1 MPGACSSGATAM
13 KRHHLFIM
21 LGCLLV
27 VLLLAL
33 SLGQQPINLLQ
44 VDELQLKILLE
55 LRLPRVVVALLMGA
69 ALGVAG
75 AILQGVFRNPLA
87 DPYVLG
93 TSSGAAL
100 AAAFGLLATQGAAVW
115 LVPSLALIGA
125 LTTSAVVV
133 ALGRDAWG
141 VRAERLLLAGVGIGF
156 FLSAILML
164 VMSLAQADGVKRALL
179 WMAGDLAGADW
190 TLVPAAALLMLAGFV
205 LALSRSRALNALS
218 LGDELAFG
226 LGFEP
231 GRERMLLV
239 LAAALL
245 TAAAVA
251 LGGIVGFVGLMVP
264 HGVRVLV
271 GADARRVLPLSAVGG
286 GMLLC
291 LADTVGRSVLPPV
304 EIPAGVV
311 TALIGAPW
319 FLVMLRRG
327 IR

>member
-1 MPGACSSGATAM
+1 M
-13 KRHHLFIM
+13 KRHPLFIM
-21 LGCLLV
+21 LGCLVL
-27 VLLLAL
+27 VLLLSL
-33 SLGQQPINLLQ
+33 SLGQQTINPFNL
-44 VDELQLKILLE
+44 DPLQLKIVLD
-55 LRLPRVVVALLMGA
+55 LRLPRIVVALLMGGS
-69 ALGVAG
+69 LGVAG

-100 AAAFGLLATQGAAVW
+100 AAAFGLLATQGTGIW
-115 LVPSLALIGA
+115 LVPGLALVGA
-125 LTTSAVVV
+125 LVTSAVVV
-133 ALGRDAWG
+133 SLGRDAWG

-190 TLVPAAALLMLAGFV
+190 SVVPMASLLMLFGFV
-205 LALSRSRALNALS
+205 LALARRRGLNALA
-218 LGDELAFG
+218 LGDEVAFG
-226 LGFEP
+226 LGLEP
-231 GRERMLLV
+231 GRERTLLV
-239 LAAALL
+239 LAASLL
-245 TAAAVA
+245 TAASVA

-264 HGVRVLV
+264 HAVRALV
-271 GADARRVLPLSAVGG
+271 GADARRVLPLSAIGG

-319 FLVMLRRG
+319 FLIMLRRATNG
-327 IR
+327 GMR

>member
-1 MPGACSSGATAM
+1 M
-13 KRHHLFIM
+13 KRHSLLIM

-44 VDELQLKILLE
+44 VDELQQKILLE
-55 LRLPRVVVALLMGA
+55 LRLPRIVVALLMGS

-100 AAAFGLLATQGAAVW
+100 AAAFGLLATQGTVVW
-115 LVPSLALIGA
+115 LVPCLALVGA
-125 LTTSAVVV
+125 LVTSAVVV

-141 VRAERLLLAGVGIGF
+141 VRAERLLLSGVGIGF

-190 TLVPAAALLMLAGFV
+190 TLVPAAAVLMLLGFV
-205 LALSRSRALNALS
+205 LGLSRRRGLNALA
-218 LGDELAFG
+218 LGDEVAFG
-226 LGFEP
+226 LGLEP

-264 HGVRVLV
+264 HGVRMLV

-291 LADTVGRSVLPPV
+291 LADTVGRSLLPPV

>member
-1 MPGACSSGATAM
+1 M
-13 KRHHLFIM
+13 KRHPLFIM
-21 LGCLLV
+21 LGCLVL
-27 VLLLAL
+27 VLLLSL
-33 SLGQQPINLLQ
+33 SLGQQTINPFQL
-44 VDELQLKILLE
+44 DPLQLKIVLD
-55 LRLPRVVVALLMGA
+55 LRLPRIVVALLMGGS
-69 ALGVAG
+69 LGVAG

-100 AAAFGLLATQGAAVW
+100 AAAFGLLATQGTGIW
-115 LVPSLALIGA
+115 LVPVLALTGA
-125 LTTSAVVV
+125 LVTSAVVV
-133 ALGRDAWG
+133 SLGRDAWG

-190 TLVPAAALLMLAGFV
+190 SVVPVASLLMLIGFF
-205 LALSRSRALNALS
+205 LALARRRGLNALA
-218 LGDELAFG
+218 LGDEVAFG
-226 LGFEP
+226 LGLEP
-231 GRERMLLV
+231 GRERTLLV
-239 LAAALL
+239 LAASLL
-245 TAAAVA
+245 TAASVA

-264 HGVRVLV
+264 HAVRALV
-271 GADARRVLPLSAVGG
+271 GADARRVLPLSAIGG

-319 FLVMLRRG
+319 FLIMLRRTTNG
-327 IR
+327 GMR

>member
-1 MPGACSSGATAM
+1 M
-13 KRHHLFIM
+13 KRHPLFIM
-21 LGCLLV
+21 LGCLAA
-27 VLLLAL
+27 VLLLSL
-33 SLGQQPINLLQ
+33 SLGQQTINLLHL
-44 VDELQLKILLE
+44 DPLQLKIVLD
-55 LRLPRVVVALLMGA
+55 LRLPRIVVALLMGA
-69 ALGVAG
+69 SLGVAG

-100 AAAFGLLATQGAAVW
+100 AAAFGLLATQGTGIW
-115 LVPSLALIGA
+115 LVPMLALTGA
-125 LTTSAVVV
+125 LVTSAAVV

-190 TLVPAAALLMLAGFV
+190 SVVPVASLLMVFGFV
-205 LALSRSRALNALS
+205 LALSRRRGLNALA
-218 LGDELAFG
+218 LGDEVAFG
-226 LGFEP
+226 LGLEP
-231 GRERMLLV
+231 GRERTLLV
-239 LAAALL
+239 LAASLL
-245 TAAAVA
+245 TASSVA

-264 HGVRVLV
+264 HAVRALV
-271 GADARRVLPLSAVGG
+271 GADARRVLPLSALGG

-291 LADTVGRSVLPPV
+291 LADTVGRSVLPPI

-319 FLVMLRRG
+319 FLIMLRRATG
-327 IR
+327 GGLR

>member
-1 MPGACSSGATAM
+1 MVLLSM
-13 KRHHLFIM
+13 KRHPLFIM
-21 LGCLLV
+21 LGCLVL
-27 VLLLAL
+27 VLLLSL
-33 SLGQQPINLLQ
+33 SLGQQTINPFRL
-44 VDELQLKILLE
+44 DPLQLKIVLD
-55 LRLPRVVVALLMGA
+55 LRLPRIVVALLMGGS
-69 ALGVAG
+69 LGVAG

-100 AAAFGLLATQGAAVW
+100 AAAFGLLATQGTGVW
-115 LVPSLALIGA
+115 LVPLLALTGA
-125 LTTSAVVV
+125 LVTSAVVV
-133 ALGRDAWG
+133 SLGRDAWG

-190 TLVPAAALLMLAGFV
+190 SVVPVASLLMLLGFV
-205 LALSRSRALNALS
+205 LALARRRGLNALA
-218 LGDELAFG
+218 LGDEVAFG
-226 LGFEP
+226 LGLEP
-231 GRERMLLV
+231 GRERTLLV
-239 LAAALL
+239 LAASLL
-245 TAAAVA
+245 TAASVA

-264 HGVRVLV
+264 HAVRALV
-271 GADARRVLPLSAVGG
+271 GADARRVLPLSALGG

-319 FLVMLRRG
+319 FLIMLRRATNG
-327 IR
+327 GMR

>member
-1 MPGACSSGATAM
+1 M
-13 KRHHLFIM
+13 KRHSLCIM
-21 LGCLLV
+21 LGFLAV
-27 VLLLAL
+27 VLLLSL
-33 SLGQQPINLLQ
+33 SLGQQTINPFAP
-44 VDELQLKILLE
+44 DPLQLKIVLE
-55 LRLPRVVVALLMGA
+55 LRLPRIVVALLMGA

-100 AAAFGLLATQGAAVW
+100 AAAFGLLATQGSATW
-115 LVPSLALIGA
+115 LVPALALAGA
-125 LTTSAVVV
+125 LGTSALVVM
-133 ALGRDAWG
+133 LGRDAFG
-141 VRAERLLLAGVGIGF
+141 LRTERLLLAGVGIGF

-190 TLVPAAALLMLAGFV
+190 SLVPVAGLLMLIGCV
-205 LALSRSRALNALS
+205 LAMVRRRGLNALA
-218 LGDELAFG
+218 LGDEVAFG
-226 LGFEP
+226 LGLNP
-231 GRERMLLV
+231 GRERVLLV

-245 TAAAVA
+245 TAASVA

-264 HGVRVLV
+264 HAVRALV

-319 FLVMLRRG
+319 FLAMLRRAAG
-327 IR
+327 GLR

>member
-1 MPGACSSGATAM
+1 M
-13 KRHHLFIM
+13 KRHPLFIM
-21 LGCLLV
+21 LGCLV
-27 VLLLAL
+27 AVLLLSL
-33 SLGQQPINLLQ
+33 SLGQQTMNPFNL
-44 VDELQLKILLE
+44 DPLQLKIMLD
-55 LRLPRVVVALLMGA
+55 LRLPRIVVALLMGGS
-69 ALGVAG
+69 LGVAG

-100 AAAFGLLATQGAAVW
+100 AAAFGLLATQGAGIW
-115 LVPSLALIGA
+115 LVPGLALVGA
-125 LTTSAVVV
+125 LVTSAVVV
-133 ALGRDAWG
+133 SLGRDAWG

-190 TLVPAAALLMLAGFV
+190 SVVPMASLLMLIGFV
-205 LALSRSRALNALS
+205 LALARRRGLNALA
-218 LGDELAFG
+218 LGDEVAFG
-226 LGFEP
+226 LGLEP
-231 GRERMLLV
+231 GRERTLLV
-239 LAAALL
+239 LAASLL
-245 TAAAVA
+245 TAASVA

-264 HGVRVLV
+264 HAVRALV
-271 GADARRVLPLSAVGG
+271 GADARRVLPLSAIGG

-319 FLVMLRRG
+319 FLIMLRRATNG
-327 IR
+327 GMR

>member
-1 MPGACSSGATAM
+1 M
-13 KRHHLFIM
+13 KRHPMFTM
-21 LGCLLV
+21 LGCLVL
-27 VLLLAL
+27 VLLLSL
-33 SLGQQPINLLQ
+33 SLGQQTINPFQL
-44 VDELQLKILLE
+44 DPLQLKIVLD
-55 LRLPRVVVALLMGA
+55 LRLPRIVVALLMGGS
-69 ALGVAG
+69 LGVAG

-100 AAAFGLLATQGAAVW
+100 AAAFGLLATQGTGIW
-115 LVPSLALIGA
+115 LVPLLALTGA
-125 LTTSAVVV
+125 LVTSAVVV
-133 ALGRDAWG
+133 SLGRDAWG

-190 TLVPAAALLMLAGFV
+190 SVVPVASLLMLIGFF
-205 LALSRSRALNALS
+205 LALARRRGLNALA
-218 LGDELAFG
+218 LGDEVAFG
-226 LGFEP
+226 LGLEP
-231 GRERMLLV
+231 GRERTLLV
-239 LAAALL
+239 LAASLL

-264 HGVRVLV
+264 HAVRALV
-271 GADARRVLPLSAVGG
+271 GADARRVLPLSAIGG

-319 FLVMLRRG
+319 FLIMLRRATNG
-327 IR
+327 GMR

>member
-1 MPGACSSGATAM
+1 M
-13 KRHHLFIM
+13 KRHPMFTM
-21 LGCLLV
+21 LGCLVL
-27 VLLLAL
+27 VLLLSL
-33 SLGQQPINLLQ
+33 SLGQQTINPFQL
-44 VDELQLKILLE
+44 DPLQLKIVLD
-55 LRLPRVVVALLMGA
+55 LRLPRIVVALLMGGS
-69 ALGVAG
+69 LGVAG

-100 AAAFGLLATQGAAVW
+100 AAAFGLLATQGTGIW
-115 LVPSLALIGA
+115 LVPLLALTGA
-125 LTTSAVVV
+125 LVTSAVVV
-133 ALGRDAWG
+133 SLGRDAWG

-190 TLVPAAALLMLAGFV
+190 SVVPVASLLMLIGFF
-205 LALSRSRALNALS
+205 LALARRRGLNALA
-218 LGDELAFG
+218 LGDEVAFG
-226 LGFEP
+226 LGLEP
-231 GRERMLLV
+231 GRERTLLV
-239 LAAALL
+239 LAASLL
-245 TAAAVA
+245 TAASVA

-264 HGVRVLV
+264 HAVRALV
-271 GADARRVLPLSAVGG
+271 GADARRVLPLSALGG

-319 FLVMLRRG
+319 FLIMLRRATG
-327 IR
+327 GMR

>member
-1 MPGACSSGATAM
+1 M
-13 KRHHLFIM
+13 KRHPLFIM
-21 LGCLLV
+21 LGCLV
-27 VLLLAL
+27 AVLLLSL
-33 SLGQQPINLLQ
+33 SLGQQTINPFRL
-44 VDELQLKILLE
+44 DPLQLKIILD
-55 LRLPRVVVALLMGA
+55 LRLPRIVVALLMGGS
-69 ALGVAG
+69 LGVAG

-100 AAAFGLLATQGAAVW
+100 AAAFGLLATQGTGIW
-115 LVPSLALIGA
+115 LVPLLALTGA
-125 LTTSAVVV
+125 LVTSAVVV
-133 ALGRDAWG
+133 SLGRDAWG

-190 TLVPAAALLMLAGFV
+190 SVVPVASLLMLIGFF
-205 LALSRSRALNALS
+205 LALARRRGLNALA
-218 LGDELAFG
+218 LGDEVAFG
-226 LGFEP
+226 LGLEP
-231 GRERMLLV
+231 GRERTLLV
-239 LAAALL
+239 LAASLL
-245 TAAAVA
+245 TAASVA

-264 HGVRVLV
+264 HAVRALV
-271 GADARRVLPLSAVGG
+271 GADVRRVLPLSAIGG

-319 FLVMLRRG
+319 FLIMLRRATATG
-327 IR
+327 GGMR

>member
-1 MPGACSSGATAM
+1 M
-13 KRHHLFIM
+13 KRHPVLIVVCSLF
-21 LGCLLV
+21 LVLLV
-27 VLLLAL
+27 SL
-33 SLGQQPINLLQ
+33 SLGQEIINPFTLDQ
-44 VDELQLKILLE
+44 LQLKILLE

-69 ALGVAG
+69 SLGVAG

-100 AAAFGLLATQGAAVW
+100 AAAFGLLASQGGAFW
-115 LVPSLALIGA
+115 LVPVLALVGA
-125 LTTSAVVV
+125 LATSVVV
-133 ALGRDAWG
+133 VLLGRDVWG

-190 TLVPAAALLMLAGFV
+190 SVVPVASLLMLIGFF
-205 LALSRSRALNALS
+205 LALVRRRGLNALA
-218 LGDELAFG
+218 LGDEVAFG
-226 LGFEP
+226 LGLEP
-231 GRERMLLV
+231 GRERTLLV
-239 LAAALL
+239 LAASLL
-245 TAAAVA
+245 TAASVA

-264 HGVRVLV
+264 HAVRALV
-271 GADARRVLPLSAVGG
+271 GADARRVLPLSALGG

-291 LADTVGRSVLPPV
+291 LADTAGRSLLPPV

-319 FLVMLRRG
+319 FLIMLRRATNGG

>member
-1 MPGACSSGATAM
+1 M
-13 KRHHLFIM
+13 KRHPLFIM
-21 LGCLLV
+21 LGCLVV
-27 VLLLAL
+27 VLLLSL
-33 SLGQQPINLLQ
+33 SLGQQTINPFQL
-44 VDELQLKILLE
+44 DPLQLKIVLE
-55 LRLPRVVVALLMGA
+55 LRLPRIVVALLMGGS
-69 ALGVAG
+69 LGVAG

-100 AAAFGLLATQGAAVW
+100 AAAFGLLATQGTGVW
-115 LVPSLALIGA
+115 LVPLLALTGA
-125 LTTSAVVV
+125 LVTSAVVV
-133 ALGRDAWG
+133 SLGRDAWG

-190 TLVPAAALLMLAGFV
+190 SVVPVASLLMLFGFV
-205 LALSRSRALNALS
+205 LALARRRGLNALA
-218 LGDELAFG
+218 LGDEVAFG
-226 LGFEP
+226 LGLEP
-231 GRERMLLV
+231 GRERILLV
-239 LAAALL
+239 LAASLL
-245 TAAAVA
+245 TAASVA

-264 HGVRVLV
+264 HAVRALV
-271 GADARRVLPLSAVGG
+271 GADARRVLPLSALGG

-319 FLVMLRRG
+319 FLIMLRRATNG
-327 IR
+327 GMR

>member
-1 MPGACSSGATAM
+1 M
-13 KRHHLFIM
+13 KRHPLFIM
-21 LGCLLV
+21 LGCLVL
-27 VLLLAL
+27 VLLLSL
-33 SLGQQPINLLQ
+33 SLGQQTINPFNL
-44 VDELQLKILLE
+44 DPLQLKIVLD
-55 LRLPRVVVALLMGA
+55 LRLPRIVVALLMGGS
-69 ALGVAG
+69 LGVAG

-100 AAAFGLLATQGAAVW
+100 AAAFGLLATQGTGIW
-115 LVPSLALIGA
+115 LVPGLALVGA
-125 LTTSAVVV
+125 LVTSAVVV
-133 ALGRDAWG
+133 SLGRDAWG

-190 TLVPAAALLMLAGFV
+190 SVVPMASLLMLFGFV
-205 LALSRSRALNALS
+205 LALARRRGLNALA
-218 LGDELAFG
+218 LGDEVAFG
-226 LGFEP
+226 LGLEP
-231 GRERMLLV
+231 GRERTLLV
-239 LAAALL
+239 LAASLL
-245 TAAAVA
+245 TAASVA

-264 HGVRVLV
+264 HAVRVLV
-271 GADARRVLPLSAVGG
+271 GADARRVLPLSAIGG

-319 FLVMLRRG
+319 FLIMLRRATNG
-327 IR
+327 GMR